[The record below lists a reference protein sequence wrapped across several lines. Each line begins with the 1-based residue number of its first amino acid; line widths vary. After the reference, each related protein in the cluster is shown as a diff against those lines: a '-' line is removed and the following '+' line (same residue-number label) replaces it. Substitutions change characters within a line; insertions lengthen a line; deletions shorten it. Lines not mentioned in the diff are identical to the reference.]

1 MSAHGVGLFDNPLG
15 SDIRLE
21 FDSALKDGASVY
33 VAAENILQKYAD
45 SIHDPDCSPIILYA
59 LAALQLQH
67 GVISSKIRKRAL
79 TLINSGDG
87 LERWRGTAPEIY
99 EARKKVEQDLRARL
113 VEMG

>member
-1 MSAHGVGLFDNPLG
+1 MSAHGVGLFDNPLAT
-15 SDIRLE
+15 DIRLE
-21 FDSALKDGASVY
+21 FDAALKNGASVY
-33 VAAENILQKYAD
+33 VAAENILQKHAH

-87 LERWRGTAPEIY
+87 LERWRGASPEIY
-99 EARKKVEQDLRARL
+99 EARKEVEQELRARL
-113 VEMG
+113 VAMG